1 MIHERLQEELSN
13 YIKSQYF
20 GRIPLLLNAIQ
31 DKLNKEGE
39 IYKEPYIESSTSYKM
54 KENGIDSIDIPNW
67 LKSFFHRLSEEH
79 LGVFP
84 NPFLHQLDSLE
95 KFLNGNDIFVSTGT
109 GSGKTECFMWSII
122 AKLALE
128 AKENKFWKKH
138 AVRTIIMYPMNALV
152 SDQISRLRRLIGD
165 REDKF
170 ITIFREYCGN
180 NVRRPTFGMYT
191 GRTPY
196 PGKSSTKKQ
205 NLELKETFSKMVDSQ
220 EEDQI
225 FFEKLIDEGRVP
237 AKKNLSNFLEK
248 IENNI
253 HEPDQDD
260 AELITRFEMQKY
272 SPDILI
278 TNYSMLEYMLLRKIE
293 SNIWAETKKWL
304 DEDTNNKLL
313 FVIDEAHMYRGAS
326 GGEVALLIRRLFYKL
341 GIDRSRVQ
349 FILTTASMPN
359 SSSEDRQY
367 IEKFACDL
375 TATSDFSNFYYTN
388 GERDNIEVP
397 NSYNI
402 PFEKIINSSYT
413 DFENPSERLN
423 ALNLFFENLTGFNNK
438 FSNLDEA
445 SYWLYDNLPKYKQ
458 FYELLRA
465 CNGKALSIGDLR
477 KKIFPNINEEEGI
490 LAIYL
495 LLSIAT
501 LAKNRDGAV
510 LFPVRM
516 HMLFRGLKGVYA
528 CTNPNCPNS
537 HTYENLTIGDVF
549 LSDDKFL
556 CPSCNSLVYE
566 LYADRRCGSLFFKGY
581 ILKDDFERD
590 KKHVYFWNSTGLFG
604 DNNIIEIY
612 LFIPSS
618 DFKLPQKGFQNV
630 RLCYLNV
637 KNGFINF
644 EDDFCDENMRKFY
657 YYDLIS
663 KNNEKTKK
671 DKKRNIVNNTMLFS
685 KCPHCKHQLS
695 FNQLTSFETRG
706 NQSFFNL
713 VKLQFA
719 LQPSVLDKNNKF
731 EFPNAGRKVLMF
743 SDSRQRAAKLARDMS
758 DMSDLTVARQLFLLA
773 LDKMQKDKENK
784 FIDKVSVN
792 YLYDYF
798 CLVANE
804 KNIQMFSEYRE
815 DFLKDCRDVL
825 KNYKKA
831 KERGRKYSPKK
842 DRITNYPPKMQEF
855 FLRFFS
861 FLSGG
866 YSSLYD
872 SALCYIEPTDEAI
885 EEAIDTLF
893 DDYDIEIEKEE
904 FLEIFNAWIMYI
916 SDEYTALGDGVSY
929 NILRKISPFK
939 DCGLE
944 DNWKFSDSMIEI
956 MGWSDYKQDILHEF
970 FQDNFLSRNAEAN
983 KSYILHK
990 KIKAVYDPNHKW
1002 YRCETCLNLTPYLL
1016 KNRCPSCASNDV
1028 KEMTDEDLIAFDFW
1042 RKPVINALNGENINL
1057 MDTEEHTAQLSH
1069 KDQRDNLF
1077 SKTEDYELRFLD
1089 IIKKGEIPVD
1099 VLSCTTTMEVGIDIG
1114 SLVAVALRNVPPM
1127 RENYQQR
1134 AGRAGR
1140 RGSSLATIITFCEY
1154 DPHDNLYFKY
1164 PAPMFRG
1171 EPRRPRI
1178 DIHNEKLI
1186 KRHLN
1191 IIAFQKFFKDKDK
1204 TIDNLAIEDFFDNYF
1219 DDFILFLENDF
1230 DISENNILIPQNSN
1244 VEFDI
1249 DYLKKKLESIRD
1261 KMIKHPELFGVF
1273 ENNDDSIEESEKN
1286 KKYSTYYQ
1294 KSLLD
1299 TLYQEALI
1307 PTYSFPKDV
1316 VSVYIEKDGKVEY
1329 EIDRNVDVAISEYAP
1344 GRSIVV
1350 DKKTYQIGGL
1360 YHPSKNKY
1368 NIDNKVKEYFDDSN
1382 YLKKIYQC
1390 DSCGWFGYK
1399 EDQEDDKCPFCSS
1412 DLNFYRDMLIPWGF
1426 APRDGVEISQTQF
1439 KEEYSYVQPPLY
1451 STVPK
1456 NDDMI
1461 SIRNCKHIKMAVR
1474 DNQRIIVLNTGINNK
1489 GFMVC
1494 EECGAS
1500 MIGDDKSVLN
1510 DIKKPYKSQSN
1521 ICNHNRP
1528 RNVNLGCDFIT
1539 DMLVFEFSLD
1549 DEELNTNN
1557 LNNNPWLYMASQ
1569 SLAEAIKI
1577 VACKILDVDF
1587 LEIVSGF
1594 RFRKKKYLDLFIYDS
1609 LSSGAGYAVGLKD
1622 EVHRLFNE
1630 TEKFLDGCEC
1640 DSACYKC
1647 LKNYNNQYVQGRLN
1661 RVSALQLLKYSI
1673 SGELEK
1679 EIPSREQIDLINPL
1693 VDILEE
1699 SGIIFD
1705 SKNMTLKNERQS
1717 KEIVVY
1723 PAMWKEPS
1731 DNNKIYVND
1740 IFLKFAKPSALTKIK
1755 NSL

>member
-1 MIHERLQEELSN
+1 MIHERLHEELAN

-20 GRIPLLLNAIQ
+20 GKVSILLNAIE
-31 DKLNKEGE
+31 DKLDEKDE
-39 IYKEPYIESSTSYKM
+39 IYKEPYIESSPFYKM

-67 LKSFFHRLSEEH
+67 LKSFFHKLSEEH

-95 KFLNGNDIFVSTGT
+95 KFLKGNDIFVSTGT
-109 GSGKTECFMWSII
+109 GSGKTECFMWPII

-170 ITIFREYCGN
+170 ISIFREYCGN
-180 NVRRPTFGMYT
+180 DVRRPTFGMYT

-196 PGKSSTKKQ
+196 PGEKSSSEQ
-205 NLELKETFSKMVDSQ
+205 NGELKKTFSKIVDSQ

-359 SSSEDRQY
+359 SSSEDRKY

-388 GERDNIEVP
+388 GERDNIEVHNP
-397 NSYNI
+397 YNI

-445 SYWLYDNLPKYKQ
+445 SYWLYDNLPKYDP
-458 FYELLRA
+458 FYKLLRS
-465 CNGKALSIGDLR
+465 CNGQALSIGDLR
-477 KKIFPNINEEEGI
+477 KKIFPNIDEEEGI

-528 CTNPNCPNS
+528 CTNPNCPHS
-537 HTYENLTIGDVF
+537 HTYENLTIGEIF

-556 CPSCNSLVYE
+556 CPYCKSLVYE
-566 LYADRRCGSLFFKGY
+566 LYVDRHCGALFFKGY
-581 ILKDDFERD
+581 ILEEDFDKDI
-590 KKHVYFWNSTGLFG
+590 KQIYFWNTVGNFNSAVLR
-604 DNNIIEIY
+604 EIY
-612 LFIPSS
+612 LFIPPSNS
-618 DFKLPQKGFQNV
+618 DCSKYNNIEP
-630 RLCYLNV
+630 CYLNY

-644 EDDFCDENMRKFY
+644 NISFDSNKFVKLY
-657 YYDLIS
+657 YYNFRNLNN
-663 KNNEKTKK
+663 KNNKK
-671 DKKRNIVNNTMLFS
+671 QFTFDS
-685 KCPHCKHQLS
+685 CPQCGHHFIYS
-695 FNQLTSFETRG
+695 QLTSFETRG

-719 LQPSVLDKNNKF
+719 LQPSLLAKKNKL
-731 EFPNAGRKVLMF
+731 EYPNMGRKVLVF
-743 SDSRQRAAKLARDMS
+743 SDSRQIAAKLARDMS
-758 DMSDLTVARQLFLLA
+758 ETSYTYVARLLFILA
-773 LDKMQKDKENK
+773 INEMDSDKTLND
-784 FIDKVSVN
+784 I
-792 YLYDYF
+792 YYYF
-798 CLVANE
+798 CLVAGN
-804 KNIQMFSEYRE
+804 KNIRIFDGDDRDNFVSDCKKVIANHSIEDDPTILEVKNSCDKFKEY
-815 DFLKDCRDVL
+815 LIK
-825 KNYKKA
+825 
-831 KERGRKYSPKK
+831 
-842 DRITNYPPKMQEF
+842 
-855 FLRFFS
+855 FFS
-861 FLSGG
+861 FFYGG
-866 YSSLYD
+866 FYD
-872 SALCYIEPTDEAI
+872 SAICFIIPSENMFKKVKNY
-885 EEAIDTLF
+885 LF
-893 DDYDIEIEKEE
+893 RKYNISVEKKD
-904 FLEIFNAWIMYI
+904 FLEIFNAWFLYVSDKYI
-916 SDEYTALGDGVSY
+916 ALGDD
-929 NILRKISPFK
+929 ISDRVRFAIKKPKFNDYGIDK
-939 DCGLE
+939 
-944 DNWKFSDSMIEI
+944 NWKFSENIIDIMDWNLKKDEKDSWKDVLEN
-956 MGWSDYKQDILHEF
+956 Y
-970 FQDNFLSRNAEAN
+970 FLSKDDNS
-983 KSYILHK
+983 KSYIKLK
-990 KIKAVYDPNHKW
+990 NIKPVYDPNHKW

-1016 KNRCPSCASNDV
+1016 KNRCPSCGSNDV
-1028 KEMTDEDLIAFDFW
+1028 KEMTDEDLRAFDFW

-1154 DPHDNLYFKY
+1154 NPHDNLYFKD

-1178 DIHNEKLI
+1178 DINNEKLI

-1191 IIAFQKFFKDKDK
+1191 IISFQEFFKDKNK
-1204 TIDNLAIEDFFDNYF
+1204 TIDNLTGQDFFEKYF

-1244 VEFDI
+1244 VKFDI
-1249 DYLKKKLESIRD
+1249 DSLKKQLENIRD
-1261 KMIKHPELFGVF
+1261 KMRNYPELFEVF
-1273 ENNDDSIEESEKN
+1273 TNNYDSISESEKN
-1286 KKYSTYYQ
+1286 KKYIIYYK

-1316 VSVYIEKDGKVEY
+1316 VSVYIEKDGKVDY
-1329 EIDRNVDVAISEYAP
+1329 EVDRNIDVAISEYAP

-1360 YHPSKNKY
+1360 YRPSRPSKYKS
-1368 NIDNKVKEYFDDSN
+1368 DDRAKKYFDDNQNN
-1382 YLKKIYQC
+1382 YLKKIYKC
-1390 DSCGWFGYK
+1390 DSCGWFGFE
-1399 EDQEDDKCPFCSS
+1399 EDRKDDKCPFCLS
-1412 DLNFYRDMLIPWGF
+1412 DLNFGRDMLIPWGF
-1426 APRDGVEISQTQF
+1426 APRDGDEISQNQF
-1439 KEEYSYVQPPLY
+1439 KEEYSYVHPPLY
-1451 STVPK
+1451 STVPD
-1456 NDDMI
+1456 NDDDMI
-1461 SIRNCKHIKMAVR
+1461 SIENCKHIKMAVR

-1494 EECGAS
+1494 EKCGAA
-1500 MIGDDKSVLN
+1500 MAGDDEIVLK
-1510 DIKKPYKSQSN
+1510 DMKQPYKSYN
-1521 ICNHNRP
+1521 KCNHKA

-1539 DMLVFEFSLD
+1539 DMIVFEFSLD
-1549 DEELNTNN
+1549 DEKVNTNYF
-1557 LNNNPWLYMASQ
+1557 NNNPWLYMASQ

-1577 VACKILDVDF
+1577 IACKILDVDS

-1594 RFRKKKYLDLFIYDS
+1594 RFRNKKYLDLFIYDS

-1630 TEKFLDGCEC
+1630 TEKFLGGCEC

-1647 LKNYNNQYVQGRLN
+1647 LKNYNNQYVQGILN
-1661 RVSALQLLKYSI
+1661 RFSALQLLKYSI
-1673 SGELEK
+1673 SGEVEK
-1679 EIPSREQIDLINPL
+1679 EISKDKQRDLINPL

-1699 SGIIFD
+1699 SGITFEPE
-1705 SKNMTLKNERQS
+1705 NMTLKYKRQS
-1717 KEIVVY
+1717 KEIEVY
-1723 PAMWKEPS
+1723 PAMWKEPN
-1731 DNNKIYVND
+1731 DNDKIYVND

-1755 NSL
+1755 NSLIK